1 MFILIEMNRFGRFRV
16 DTRFVSA
23 LCLCIVLIKLF
34 SVANEDL
41 IVGLF
46 FFMINEFCMAFDWGE
61 KILYKLE

>member
-23 LCLCIVLIKLF
+23 LCLCIVLIKLC

-41 IVGLF
+41 IAALF
-46 FFMINEFCMAFDWGE
+46 LMINEFCMAFDWGE